1 MNQSFSVVALLKAI
15 SKFLHAKVKTWNPEL
30 GAWHWLLIIDYWQ
43 GISRVYSINISPTT
57 VHIPSISHVPMLS
70 DPQCLSTRV
79 LERDRWVQQRIFPSR
94 FMQCL
99 MIETIPFHPVRTPI
113 VLCDLF
119 RDADSSAIATL
130 PIGYVQL
137 VKEPFLAVWTGFRIH
152 ANIALPRGFRILVAY
167 VLLQT
172 LSRGRIWTTFPC
184 VIEIGAFEPK
194 WLQMQ
199 TYLLIMESAV
209 CYS

>member
-1 MNQSFSVVALLKAI
+1 MRRLKPGTRCLI
-15 SKFLHAKVKTWNPEL
+15 
-30 GAWHWLLIIDYWQ
+30 LIIDYWQ
-43 GISRVYSINISPTT
+43 GISRGVLYGISPTT
-57 VHIPSISHVPMLS
+57 VHIPSISHFPMLS

-79 LERDRWVQQRIFPSR
+79 LERDRWVQQLIFPLR
-94 FMQCL
+94 FAQYLIM
-99 MIETIPFHPVRTPI
+99 ETFPFHTVRTPI
-113 VLCDLF
+113 VLCGLF
-119 RDADSSAIATL
+119 RDADSSTIATL
-130 PIGYVQL
+130 HIGYVQL

-152 ANIALPRGFRILVAY
+152 ANIASPRGFSISVAY

-194 WLQMQ
+194 WLQTQ